1 MDQLIIGTGAPAPS
15 DPTKRGKDAGD
26 ELFTSAVVALDAETG
41 AYRWHFSQV
50 PGDAWNYEPAVGLMM
65 ATLPIDGEDRRV
77 VLSVPKNGFVYLL
90 DAKTGEFISG
100 RNYVPVN
107 WAKGLDDETGRP
119 IFDPAARYW
128 EAADGETTDRP
139 SEQRRCARLD
149 RSGIRPPEERAL
161 HPRDD
166 DARTAMSARPV
177 GSTATTIGTA
187 ARAIP
192 NGRRSQSS
200 LRGIRSPRARCGGS
214 AMRCP

>member
-1 MDQLIIGTGAPAPS
+1 MIGTGAPAPS

-26 ELFTSAVVALDAETG
+26 ELFTNAVVALDAETG

-50 PGDAWNYEPAVGLMM
+50 PGEAWNYEPAVGLMT
-65 ATLPIDGEDRRV
+65 ATLPIDGEDKRV

-119 IFDPAARYW
+119 ILRPCCTLLGSGGRRDH
-128 EAADGETTDRP
+128 DRP
-139 SEQRRCARLD
+139 PQQRRCARLD
-149 RSGIRPPEERAL
+149 CSGIRPPEERAL

-166 DARTAMSARPV
+166 DARTV
-177 GSTATTIGTA
+177 
-187 ARAIP
+187 
-192 NGRRSQSS
+192 
-200 LRGIRSPRARCGGS
+200 
-214 AMRCP
+214 